1 MAAATLAPC
10 AGVPVKREPA
20 ALESHE
26 FDLLVVGGGIF
37 GACAALDATQR
48 GLSVALIERADF
60 GSGTSAH
67 SFKMIHGGIR
77 YLQHLDLVRI
87 RQSAAARRTFLRVAP
102 HLSMPLPIVVPTY
115 GLAMKSKWVMRLG
128 MAAYDLLTLDRN
140 RGVTDPSR
148 RIPAGRTLSRAEV
161 LARYPGLASRE
172 LSGAAVF
179 CDGQMYNP
187 PRLVLSFVRSAAEG
201 GAVVANHVEVRKLL
215 REGSRVCGLEARD
228 ALSGETLRARAKVVL
243 NAAGPQAEGLAA
255 SGLGRP
261 LEPPTP
267 WSRDACFVVGR
278 AVVPGDH
285 ALAIPARSKDPGA
298 LLSRGE
304 RQLFLVPWHGSTLVG
319 VWHKVHTGHPDA
331 FCVSEAELAAWIDEV
346 NGTYPGAALTLDEV
360 RMVNAGLIP
369 FGENDAEAG
378 DLHFGHRS
386 RLIDHR
392 RDHQIDGLITLIGV
406 RYTTGPEEA
415 ALAVDRVFDQLGR
428 RAPRSRLDTTPV
440 AGGDIDDFEALVAHA
455 KRERPDSLA
464 ASCVRPLV
472 HLHGTR
478 YPELFSAVR
487 ACPALGRTVG
497 DTDTPAVSVVHA
509 VRDEMAQTLADVVL
523 RRTDLGTAGVA
534 DDAGLRA
541 CAELLAAELG
551 WDPARIAQERAGLE
565 AGIPAVLR
573 SRARGSIP

>member
-1 MAAATLAPC
+1 M
-10 AGVPVKREPA
+10 KRDLA
-20 ALESHE
+20 ALEGRE

-77 YLQHLDLVRI
+77 YLQHLDIVRI
-87 RQSAAARRTFLRVAP
+87 RQSAAARRTYLRVAP
-102 HLSMPLPIVVPTY
+102 HLSRPLPIVVPTY

-128 MAAYDLLTLDRN
+128 MAAYDALTLDRN
-140 RGVTDPSR
+140 RGIVDPAR
-148 RIPAGRTLSRAEV
+148 RIPMGHTLSRTEV
-161 LARYPGLASRE
+161 LARYPDLPSQGLT
-172 LSGAAVF
+172 GAAVF

-201 GAVVANHVEVRKLL
+201 GAVISNHVEARTLL
-215 REGSRVCGLEARD
+215 REGSRVCGLQARD
-228 ALSGETLRARAKVVL
+228 ALSGEALRVRAKVVL
-243 NAAGPQAEGLAA
+243 NAAGPQAEGLVE

-261 LEPPTP
+261 LEPRTP

-278 AVVPGDH
+278 AVVRGDH
-285 ALAIPARSKDPGA
+285 ALTVPARSKDPGA

-319 VWHKVHTGHPDA
+319 VWHRVHKGHPDE
-331 FCVSEAELAAWIDEV
+331 FSVSEAELAAWIDEV
-346 NGTYPGAALTLDEV
+346 NDAYPGAALRLEEV

-369 FGENDAEAG
+369 FGENTVEAG

-415 ALAVDRVFDQLGR
+415 ALAIDRVFDQLGR
-428 RAPRSRLDTTPV
+428 RTPRSRLDATPV
-440 AGGDIDDFEALVAHA
+440 VGGDIGDFEALVARA
-455 KRERPDSLA
+455 KRERPDSLEPA
-464 ASCVRPLV
+464 CVRPLV
-472 HLHGTR
+472 HCHGSR
-478 YPELFSAVR
+478 YPELFAAIR
-487 ACPALGRTVG
+487 ARPELGRRLG
-497 DTDTPAVSVVHA
+497 DADTPAVSVVHA
-509 VRDEMAQTLADVVL
+509 AREEMAQTLADVVL
-523 RRTDLGTAGVA
+523 RRTDLGTASVA
-534 DDAGLRA
+534 DEAGLAA
-541 CAELLAAELG
+541 CAELLSGELG
-551 WDPARIAQERAGLE
+551 WDAARVAQERAALE

-573 SRARGSIP
+573 RHAREPIA